1 MYLKEVQ
8 IWGLKET
15 THFEIRLK
23 SGRLALCQ
31 YIGCNF
37 MERSLAVICE

>member
-15 THFEIRLK
+15 THFEIRSPGAL
-23 SGRLALCQ
+23 SVYRL
-31 YIGCNF
+31 
-37 MERSLAVICE
+37 